1 MTIDQVLIE
10 LYRLAESKA
19 WDGKTTDEALLAA
32 IDGMERIWE
41 QKQTDKRRSAMARSN
56 KKQYRIWC

>member
-19 WDGKTTDEALLAA
+19 WDGKNTDEALLAA
-32 IDGMERIWE
+32 IEGMERIWE
-41 QKQTDKRRSAMARSN
+41 QKQTEKRRSAMAR